1 MPKPIFDRSL
11 EETVKMDIRFWLEKN
26 GHEQSDLAEYL
37 GVSGATVSRMLSL
50 GPRGQKITLQQ
61 MLAIYTFLG
70 LKVSIQIGEAHHA

>member
-1 MPKPIFDRSL
+1 MPKPTFDRSL
-11 EETVKMDIRFWLEKN
+11 EETVKMDIRCRLEKS

-37 GVSGATVSRMLSL
+37 GVSGATVSRMLSV

-61 MLAIYTFLG
+61 MLAIYTFLD